1 MGCAHGRG
9 TFKLEEMEPLGTMER
24 LGRLNRQIPG
34 GRATAAAAAILLPIL
49 ATLVGV
55 VFNLGPFAPPSLY
68 LLAVVVAAAV
78 GGPWSGLAAAA
89 LSFLGLNYYFTP
101 PTHTLRVADA
111 SDIVALFVF
120 LGIAVVVGSLFAG
133 AVAER
138 ERTERREN
146 DLRLVNRFAT
156 WLLRADLD
164 GRTVG
169 DIATTLV
176 HAMGL
181 RRCRISVRG
190 LPELSRTVS
199 APVAASDGETPP
211 AGKRLEVPISSG
223 DEHLGEVVVEREAR
237 AFSGSDRSLLEAT
250 AGQLGLAIER
260 SRLETEA
267 RTARTGAEISEIRA
281 ALFSSV
287 THDLR
292 TPLASIKA
300 GITSLQDE
308 DVAYDPEARKE
319 LFSTVLEETDRL
331 NRLVDNLL
339 SLARAR
345 AGDIA
350 LEKELTPFED
360 VVETVVARLRDVLAG
375 LDVRAMI
382 RPDLPGVW
390 IDPVK
395 MDSALSNVIENAAR
409 HSRPGGEIQISVAPW
424 HGGIQVRVADHGP
437 GIPEEERD
445 LVFEPFYRGA
455 SRVGAGSG
463 LGLAIARAVVQAHGG
478 RIRIEGAP
486 GGGTA
491 VVIELPEGAP
501 DDSAEATTSEVTEP

>member
-1 MGCAHGRG
+1 
-9 TFKLEEMEPLGTMER
+9 MEPLGYMER
-24 LGRLNRQIPG
+24 LGRLNRRIPG

-68 LLAVVVAAAV
+68 LRAVVVAAAV

-101 PTHTLRVADA
+101 PAHTLRVADA

-169 DIATTLV
+169 DIAMTLV

-181 RRCRISVRG
+181 RRCRISIRG

-199 APVAASDGETPP
+199 APVTASDGETPP

-223 DEHLGEVVVEREAR
+223 DEHLGEVIVEREAP

-267 RTARTGAEISEIRA
+267 RAARTGAEISEIRA

-308 DVAYDPEARKE
+308 EVAYDPEARKE

-424 HGGIQVRVADHGP
+424 HGGIQVRVADRGP

-455 SRVGAGSG
+455 SRVGPGSG

-491 VVIELPEGAP
+491 VVIELPEGAT
-501 DDSAEATTSEVTEP
+501 DDSADAATSDAEVTER

>member
-1 MGCAHGRG
+1 
-9 TFKLEEMEPLGTMER
+9 MEPRGRMEQ
-24 LGRLNRQIPG
+24 LGRLNRRIPG
-34 GRATAAAAAILLPIL
+34 GRLTAAAAAILLPVV

-55 VFNLGPFAPPSLY
+55 AFNLRPFAPPSLY

-78 GGPWSGLAAAA
+78 GGPWSGIAAAA
-89 LSFLGLNYYFTP
+89 LSFVALNYYFTP
-101 PTHTLRVADA
+101 PTHTFRVADA
-111 SDIVALFVF
+111 SDVVALLVF
-120 LGIAVVVGSLFAG
+120 LGVAVVVGALVAG
-133 AVAER
+133 AIAER
-138 ERTERREN
+138 ERTELREN

-164 GRTVG
+164 ERTVA

-176 HAMGL
+176 HTLAL
-181 RRCRISVRG
+181 RRCEIVVRG
-190 LPELSRTVS
+190 VPELSSTA
-199 APVAASDGETPP
+199 APRSTDDDAVAE
-211 AGKRLEVPISSG
+211 RLEVPISSG
-223 DEHLGEVVVEREAR
+223 DERLGDIVVERR
-237 AFSGSDRSLLEAT
+237 GNRIPFSAGDRSLLEAT

-267 RTARTGAEISEIRA
+267 RAARTGAEISDIRA
-281 ALFSSV
+281 ALFSAV

-300 GITSLQDE
+300 SITSLQDE
-308 DVAYDPEARKE
+308 EVASDPEARRE
-319 LFSTVLEETDRL
+319 LFSAALEETDRL

-350 LEKELTPFED
+350 LEKDLTPFED
-360 VVETVVARLRDVLAG
+360 VVETVVSRLRDVLAG
-375 LDVRAMI
+375 LDVRALI

-437 GIPEEERD
+437 GIPEEERE

-455 SRVGAGSG
+455 SRVGPGSG

-501 DDSAEATTSEVTEP
+501 GVDPIEDAAVDARRDR